1 MLKLEEKNVMHAKEK
16 DGMELIGLSKNLAKK
31 DYYVI
36 LVIIVMAEALN
47 QLKTIG
53 GFVQDVKGNLK

>member
-1 MLKLEEKNVMHAKEK
+1 
-16 DGMELIGLSKNLAKK
+16 MELIGLSKNLAKK

-47 QLKTIG
+47 QLKIID